1 MKKSFLKNSPL
12 LLTCL
17 FVFFIFTLESPSIS
31 VDSPLINSTLATYQ
45 SQCTVRNT
53 NVVWVYKTVNEKKY
67 KRLYNIETGQWIGL
81 DSSLTQTGSAAPY
94 QCGRPFLIFL
104 FIHTHI
110 FPMCLDQFVAH
121 CLDIIDIQ
129 LRCGMGFEH
138 GDHTTFSPS
147 IFHFYWILVFQ
158 LLLPLADLLLF
169 PRLVFL

>member
-1 MKKSFLKNSPL
+1 MNW
-12 LLTCL
+12 
-17 FVFFIFTLESPSIS
+17 
-31 VDSPLINSTLATYQ
+31 
-45 SQCTVRNT
+45 R
-53 NVVWVYKTVNEKKY
+53 
-67 KRLYNIETGQWIGL
+67 L
-81 DSSLTQTGSAAPY
+81 DSNLMQTGSAALY
-94 QCGRPFLIFL
+94 QCGRPFLFAIPYLL

-110 FPMCLDQFVAH
+110 IPMCLDQFVAH

-169 PRLVFL
+169 PRLVFHKPNLCYRRLFFHSLQNIPFFSSPFFGSFLALFCSRSFFPALKNASCTNNLEIK